1 MNNFIDFL
9 VETLVFILVLVI
21 SIIISF
27 TIGYTLFNIHQ
38 HVYVHN
44 DKVYFVQTQGGIN
57 ADYNNRKK

>member
-44 DKVYFVQTQGGIN
+44 DKVYFVQTQGGTN
-57 ADYNNRKK
+57 ASYINRKK

>member
-9 VETLVFILVLVI
+9 VETLVFILILVI

-44 DKVYFVQTQGGIN
+44 DKVYFVQTQGGTN
-57 ADYNNRKK
+57 AGYINRKK

>member
-44 DKVYFVQTQGGIN
+44 DKVYFVQTQGGAN
-57 ADYNNRKK
+57 AGYINRKK

>member
-1 MNNFIDFL
+1 MNNFIDLL

-44 DKVYFVQTQGGIN
+44 DKVYFVQTQGGTN
-57 ADYNNRKK
+57 AGYINRKK

>member
-9 VETLVFILVLVI
+9 VETLVFILVLAI
-21 SIIISF
+21 SIIISL

-44 DKVYFVQTQGGIN
+44 DKFYFVQTQGGTN
-57 ADYNNRKK
+57 ADYINRKK

>member
-9 VETLVFILVLVI
+9 VETLIFILVLVI

-44 DKVYFVQTQGGIN
+44 DKVYFVQTQGGTN
-57 ADYNNRKK
+57 AGYINRKK

>member
-44 DKVYFVQTQGGIN
+44 DKVYFVQTQGGTN
-57 ADYNNRKK
+57 AGYINRKK

>member
-38 HVYVHN
+38 RVYVHN
-44 DKVYFVQTQGGIN
+44 DKVYFVQTQGGTNAGYIN
-57 ADYNNRKK
+57 RR

>member
-9 VETLVFILVLVI
+9 VETLVFILILAI

-27 TIGYTLFNIHQ
+27 TIGYILFNIHQ

-44 DKVYFVQTQGGIN
+44 DKVYFVQTQGGTN
-57 ADYNNRKK
+57 AGYINRKK